1 MSLETHIAGSDDRLI
16 DSLFFA
22 GKNTASYMTSRS
34 SVSFAPQT
42 ASNFKTSGSRLMRFS
57 LMDQQGWLDGG
68 TVRLVFKITNLHVSG
83 SLAPITDSPA
93 SMFRRMR
100 VIANGSAVIEDIED
114 YGRVH
119 QLFSELLP
127 AQRRYNNTAESWGG
141 ANLASGLD
149 SPVHIAPIEA
159 DCERTVCV
167 HLMSSFL
174 GQGKM
179 IPLSMVPVI
188 LELELG
194 DMDDCFLGGAGDNA
208 WEISRPRLIADVMQ
222 VDQALQNSYASHL
235 LSGKSLP
242 IIMTGLYSVKSAVP
256 TGSSIYSFP
265 VARGFTRLSAVY
277 ISFWD
282 GLGKYTNN
290 FFSPLHGK
298 DNTADNDDFEF
309 YLNVG
314 SDRYPQFSVDSH
326 QECFY
331 RLRLARQMAQGND
344 AMSIAPH
351 AYVRDKFITA
361 LNLEKVPG
369 ASSHSGINTRSGSQL
384 TLNLKNSGAAT
395 TCHVILVYD
404 QVANISAA
412 GVDILD

>member
-1 MSLETHIAGSDDRLI
+1 MSLETHIAGSEDRLI
-16 DSLFFA
+16 DGLHFA
-22 GKNTASYMTSRS
+22 GKATASYVTSRS

-42 ASNFKTSGSRLMRFS
+42 ASNFKPSGSRLMRFS
-57 LMDQQGWLDGG
+57 LADQQGWLDGG

-83 SLAPITDSPA
+83 SLAPITDSPG

-222 VDQALQNSYASHL
+222 IDNSLQNSYASYL
-235 LSGKSLP
+235 LAGK
-242 IIMTGLYSVKSAVP
+242 IWV
-256 TGSSIYSFP
+256 SS
-265 VARGFTRLSAVY
+265 
-277 ISFWD
+277 
-282 GLGKYTNN
+282 
-290 FFSPLHGK
+290 
-298 DNTADNDDFEF
+298 
-309 YLNVG
+309 
-314 SDRYPQFSVDSH
+314 
-326 QECFY
+326 
-331 RLRLARQMAQGND
+331 
-344 AMSIAPH
+344 
-351 AYVRDKFITA
+351 
-361 LNLEKVPG
+361 
-369 ASSHSGINTRSGSQL
+369 
-384 TLNLKNSGAAT
+384 
-395 TCHVILVYD
+395 
-404 QVANISAA
+404 
-412 GVDILD
+412 

>member
-1 MSLETHIAGSDDRLI
+1 
-16 DSLFFA
+16 
-22 GKNTASYMTSRS
+22 
-34 SVSFAPQT
+34 
-42 ASNFKTSGSRLMRFS
+42 MRFS
-57 LMDQQGWLDGG
+57 LADQQGWLDGG
-68 TVRLVFKITNLHVSG
+68 TVRLIFKLTNLHVSG
-83 SLAPITDSPA
+83 SLQPITDSPA

-100 VIANGSAVIEDIED
+100 VIANGSAVVEDVEE

-119 QLFSELLP
+119 QMFSELLP
-127 AQRRYNNTAESWGG
+127 AQRRFNNTAETWGG
-141 ANLASGLD
+141 AFLASGLD
-149 SPVHIAPIEA
+149 SPVHVHPIAS

-194 DMDDCFLGGAGDNA
+194 ELNDCFAGGDNS
-208 WEISRPRLIADVMQ
+208 WEISRPRLVADVLQM
-222 VDQALQNSYASHL
+222 DQSLSNSYASHL
-235 LSGKSLP
+235 LQGKSLP
-242 IIMTGLYSVKSAVP
+242 ISNTGLYSVKSAVP
-256 TGSSIYSFP
+256 TGSSLYSFP
-265 VARGFTRLSAVY
+265 IARGFTRLSTVY

-282 GLGKYTNN
+282 GVDKYVNN
-290 FFSPLHGK
+290 FFSPLAGK
-298 DNTADNDDFEF
+298 TNTTDNDDFEF

-314 SDRYPQFSVDSH
+314 SERFPQFSVDSH

-331 RLRLARQMAQGND
+331 RLRLARQIAQGTD

-351 AYVRDKFITA
+351 AYRANKFITG
-361 LNLEKVPG
+361 LNLEKCPG

-384 TLNLKNSGAAT
+384 TLNLRNTGAAT

-404 QVANISAA
+404 QIVDVSAA
-412 GVDILD
+412 GCSVLD